1 MSTAPLTRGRP
12 TLPRTAAAAWIRSSE
27 RVAVAVGVGIL
38 VVILYAAFAHGAVS
52 RSDDT
57 RVEVAV
63 AALAGIVAFGSLWLG
78 TVRLSMARIAFA
90 GVALLAAFA
99 VWSGVSVL
107 WSVAPDQS
115 WIELNRVLTYVLAV
129 CLGAAVGASLRR
141 GTELIAGG
149 FVAIA
154 TLVTVYALGQKLFP
168 GLHISGVFT
177 LNQTGPLARL
187 QEPLGYWNAL
197 ALFIALG
204 APAALALA
212 VDSTRSVRQRLS
224 CALVLQLMLT
234 TIPFTYSRGGLAALA
249 VALAIGVGLS
259 ADWLRSF
266 AWLMVAV
273 LCALPAILVGL
284 LVHQLSLND
293 VALGTRE
300 GSGGLLAL
308 LVLVSLAIHALAGR
322 QLVRG
327 DARVRAA
334 EARLPRLRK
343 LVPICAA
350 VLVVCVVIALLVS
363 SRGLTGEVSQLWH
376 DFTTTHVASNV
387 NPSRFFSAASEN
399 RWVWWKEAAGAFSAR
414 PWLGWG
420 AGSFPVVHLLY
431 RQDMLPVQQ
440 PHSLPLQFLSETG
453 IIGGLLGM
461 GALALLLIA
470 AARSV
475 RRRLP
480 GRERLLSAAVL
491 AAAAAYVV
499 HCCYD
504 WDWNIA
510 ALSLPAFVF
519 LGLLAAQPPGP
530 RAPRSPRSTSRAVAL
545 SSATLWLC
553 AFTMSV
559 LLPQIAA
566 DKASAALVDA
576 SSTTPA
582 GLAQAQANASAASE
596 LDPLSDQGLVAETS
610 IATYRDQL
618 ARAVMYLHQAVA
630 RDPSDPFAWQ
640 FLAVLDGTRGDRRE
654 AVVAEQ
660 RFLDLDPMG
669 SAALSILRPQL
680 HAAPPALSPTHWPTP
695 LR

>member
-12 TLPRTAAAAWIRSSE
+12 TLPRPVAAAWIRSSE

-38 VVILYAAFAHGAVS
+38 AVILYAAFAHGAVS
-52 RSDDT
+52 RSDE
-57 RVEVAV
+57 RGVEVAV

-78 TVRLSMARIAFA
+78 TVRVSMARIAVA
-90 GVALLAAFA
+90 GVALLGGFA
-99 VWSGVSVL
+99 VWSAFSVL

-141 GTELIAGG
+141 GAELIAGG

-212 VDSTRSVRQRLS
+212 VDSSRSVRQRLS

-259 ADWLRSF
+259 ADWLRSL

-334 EARLPRLRK
+334 EARLPRLRA

-350 VLVVCVVIALLVS
+350 VLVVCVVIALSVS
-363 SRGLTGEVSQLWH
+363 S
-376 DFTTTHVASNV
+376 
-387 NPSRFFSAASEN
+387 AA
-399 RWVWWKEAAGAFSAR
+399 
-414 PWLGWG
+414 
-420 AGSFPVVHLLY
+420 
-431 RQDMLPVQQ
+431 
-440 PHSLPLQFLSETG
+440 
-453 IIGGLLGM
+453 
-461 GALALLLIA
+461 
-470 AARSV
+470 
-475 RRRLP
+475 
-480 GRERLLSAAVL
+480 
-491 AAAAAYVV
+491 
-499 HCCYD
+499 
-504 WDWNIA
+504 
-510 ALSLPAFVF
+510 
-519 LGLLAAQPPGP
+519 
-530 RAPRSPRSTSRAVAL
+530 
-545 SSATLWLC
+545 
-553 AFTMSV
+553 
-559 LLPQIAA
+559 
-566 DKASAALVDA
+566 
-576 SSTTPA
+576 
-582 GLAQAQANASAASE
+582 
-596 LDPLSDQGLVAETS
+596 
-610 IATYRDQL
+610 
-618 ARAVMYLHQAVA
+618 
-630 RDPSDPFAWQ
+630 
-640 FLAVLDGTRGDRRE
+640 
-654 AVVAEQ
+654 
-660 RFLDLDPMG
+660 
-669 SAALSILRPQL
+669 
-680 HAAPPALSPTHWPTP
+680 
-695 LR
+695 